1 MNCGTN
7 NQGTP
12 LLPAGRRQHA
22 HPSMSE
28 LAPQAELLRS
38 LGQLVRGL
46 SALFWGLPLALLV
59 SVKTALSDWLRPLGI
74 VPPILALG
82 LICYGL
88 WQLGHFQKQE
98 RIWTRA
104 LDRAKL
110 LGFINLGLSPFLYWW
125 NKLPS
130 IPFYAMTIAL
140 LMLSGLLFLF
150 DLNQVLQRLGAMLP
164 DETLRLETKWFT
176 SMNLGLLIFI
186 VVAVAIYAAL
196 EQVNHLP
203 RLVLTALQT
212 IEPVRSLLVVLLV
225 LLPLAL
231 TMTLI
236 WKIKEVVL
244 HSVFSPQN

>member
-1 MNCGTN
+1 
-7 NQGTP
+7 
-12 LLPAGRRQHA
+12 
-22 HPSMSE
+22 MSE
-28 LAPQAELLRS
+28 FAPQAELLRS

-46 SALFWGLPLALLV
+46 SALFWGLPLALLI
-59 SVKTALSDWLRPLGI
+59 SIKTALSDWLRPFGVL
-74 VPPILALG
+74 PPVLVLG
-82 LICYGL
+82 LLCYGL

-98 RIWTRA
+98 RIWTRT

-125 NKLPS
+125 NKLPF
-130 IPFYAMTIAL
+130 IPFYSMTMII

-150 DLNQVLQRLGAMLP
+150 DLNQVLQRLAAMLP

-186 VVAVAIYAAL
+186 VVAVATYLTLQQI
-196 EQVNHLP
+196 NHLP
-203 RLVLTALQT
+203 RPVLAVLQLV
-212 IEPVRSLLVVLLV
+212 EPVRSLLVVLLA

-236 WKIKEVVL
+236 WKIKEVIL
-244 HSVFSPQN
+244 QSVFSPQN